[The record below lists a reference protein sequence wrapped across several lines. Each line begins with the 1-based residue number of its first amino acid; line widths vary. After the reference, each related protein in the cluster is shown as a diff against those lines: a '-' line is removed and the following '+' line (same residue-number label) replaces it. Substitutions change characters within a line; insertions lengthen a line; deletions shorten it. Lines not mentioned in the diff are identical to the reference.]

1 MYLFPKKWLFIRDNE
16 VIERSRKINTIVLD
30 KTWTLTQWKLSVY
43 KLFNYSKYSDKELLN
58 IVANIEELSLHPIS
72 TAFQKNNSLEVSNFK
87 NLLWFWLQWNIEEN
101 EYYIVN
107 KNYLDK
113 LKIDSNKNKSDFE
126 DLSKQWCSILYVIE
140 NNKIIWLIWVKDT
153 VRKESI
159 SVIREFN
166 HKWIETIMLTWDNST
181 TANIIANELWI
192 KTVIPE
198 VLPAEKADKI
208 WELVEGWKEVM
219 MVGDGIND
227 APSLVKASIWVS
239 INDWTDVAK
248 DSADVILKTII
259 YQTYKT

>member
-1 MYLFPKKWLFIRDNE
+1 M
-16 VIERSRKINTIVLD
+16 
-30 KTWTLTQWKLSVY
+30 
-43 KLFNYSKYSDKELLN
+43 
-58 IVANIEELSLHPIS
+58 
-72 TAFQKNNSLEVSNFK
+72 
-87 NLLWFWLQWNIEEN
+87 
-101 EYYIVN
+101 N

-126 DLSKQWCSILYVIE
+126 DLSNQWCSILYVIE

-192 KTVIPE
+192 KTVISE
-198 VLPAEKADKI
+198 VLPAGKADKI

-248 DSADVILKTII
+248 DSADVILTNNNLSNILDLINISQKAYII
-259 YQTYKT
+259 IKQNLFWAFIYNICMIPIAIWLFEKYWISLTPVFGAIAMVISSLCVILNSIRLKLSYK